1 MKFIF
6 SDSMDMVDPE
16 FDFIEDRYAPN
27 RRPYWDDVYPHE
39 IFMTPPYDG
48 MLVSKAI
55 VGDHRVKGNCYSES
69 QAMRFYR
76 VGAREFLRLNDPKYD
91 NMPIFGDCGAFSY
104 AQADTPP
111 YSPEEIVEFYNSCG
125 FTHGCSVDHIIFDFS
140 ENCKDLEGGSEDAKR
155 RFDITL
161 ENADIFLKAHQAQNS
176 TFVPLGAVQG
186 WSPDSMAEASRRL
199 CAMGYNYLAVGGLV
213 PLKTPQIHKIIQAIR
228 DAVPQNTRI
237 HLLGFAKADV
247 IAEFVP
253 YNITSFDTTSPLIRA
268 FKAEKNNYYALNE
281 TGMLSY
287 STAIRVPQATE
298 NRRLKQAAK
307 EGKINQEEI
316 QSLEIAALATL
327 RAFDRGTASID
338 ETLEAVISY
347 NVFLESSLHDNTAG
361 RDKLAKKLEPLYR
374 NTLEAKQWKDCK
386 CPICQQIGIE
396 VMIFRGSNRNRRR
409 GMHNLFVYHNRIQ
422 QIR

>member
-6 SDSMDMVDPE
+6 SDCLDMVDPA
-16 FDFIEDRYAPN
+16 FDFIEDRNAPN
-27 RRPYWDDVYPHE
+27 RRPYWDDAYPHE
-39 IFMTPPYDG
+39 LFVNPPYDG

-55 VGDHRVKGNCYSES
+55 VGDHRVKGKYTES

-76 VGAREFLRLNDPKYD
+76 VGAREFLRLSDPKY
-91 NMPIFGDCGAFSY
+91 NSMPIFGDCGAFSY
-104 AQADTPP
+104 AQEETPP

-140 ENCKDLEGGSEDAKR
+140 ENLVGLEGGSEDARR

-161 ENADIFLKAHQAQNS
+161 DNANTFLKSHRAQHS
-176 TFVPLGAVQG
+176 TFIPLGAVQG
-186 WSPDSMAEASRRL
+186 WSPDSMAEASRQL
-199 CAMGYNYLAVGGLV
+199 CAMGYDYLAVGGLV
-213 PLKTPQIHKIIQAIR
+213 PLKAHQIHLIIQAIR

-247 IAEFVP
+247 IAEFVR

-268 FKAEKNNYYALNE
+268 FKDDKKNYYILNE
-281 TGMLSY
+281 SGELSY

-298 NRRLKQAAK
+298 NSRLKRAAK
-307 EGKINQEEI
+307 EGKINQEEM
-316 QSLEIAALATL
+316 QALETLSLKTL
-327 RAFDRGTASID
+327 RAFDRGEASID
-338 ETLEAVISY
+338 ETLETVISY
-347 NVFLESSLHDNTAG
+347 NVFLESSLHDNVAI
-361 RDKLAKKLEPLYR
+361 REKLAKTLEPLYR
-374 NTLEAKQWKDCK
+374 NTLEAKPWKNCP
-386 CPICQQIGIE
+386 CPICKDVGIE

-422 QIR
+422 QLR

>member
-6 SDSMDMVDPE
+6 SDCLDMVDPA
-16 FDFIEDRYAPN
+16 FDFIEDRNAPN
-27 RRPYWDDVYPHE
+27 RRPYWDDAYPHE
-39 IFMTPPYDG
+39 LFVNPPYDG

-55 VGDHRVKGNCYSES
+55 VGDHRVKGKYTES

-76 VGAREFLRLNDPKYD
+76 VGAREFLRLSDPKY
-91 NMPIFGDCGAFSY
+91 NSMPIFGDCGAFSY
-104 AQADTPP
+104 AQEETPP

-140 ENCKDLEGGSEDAKR
+140 ENLVGLEGGSEDARR

-161 ENADIFLKAHQAQNS
+161 DNANTFLKSHRAQHS
-176 TFVPLGAVQG
+176 TFIPLGAVQG
-186 WSPDSMAEASRRL
+186 WSPDSMAEASRQL
-199 CAMGYNYLAVGGLV
+199 CAMGYDYLAVGGLV
-213 PLKTPQIHKIIQAIR
+213 PLKAHQIHLIVQAIR

-247 IAEFVP
+247 IAEFVR

-268 FKAEKNNYYALNE
+268 FKDDKKNYYILNDSGE
-281 TGMLSY
+281 LSY

-298 NRRLKQAAK
+298 NSRLKRAAK
-307 EGKINQEEI
+307 EGKINQEEM
-316 QSLEIAALATL
+316 QALETLSLKTL
-327 RAFDRGTASID
+327 RAFDRGEASID

-347 NVFLESSLHDNTAG
+347 NVFLESSLHDNVAI
-361 RDKLAKKLEPLYR
+361 REKLAKTLEPLYR
-374 NTLEAKQWKDCK
+374 NTLEAKPWKNCP
-386 CPICQQIGIE
+386 CPICKDVGIE

-422 QIR
+422 QLR